1 MAAGDSKKVVM
12 AALAGN
18 VAIAVC
24 KLVAALLSHSTAT
37 LAEAA
42 HSVADSGNQ
51 ALLLVGMG
59 LAAKPPDD
67 RFPFGRAAER
77 YFWPFVVALMLFSLG
92 GAFAIV
98 EGSHR
103 LVAGNEGETASKY
116 VHIASIS
123 FPSIWVSY
131 AVLGLSF
138 FFEAMSF
145 RVAFR
150 EFQIIAKGKPIVNAV
165 FEARDPTVPLV
176 LAEDT
181 TALIGLGI
189 ALAAVILT
197 NVTGIWWW
205 DPLGS
210 VLIGLLLAGV
220 SLVLARVTHALLIG
234 ASVLPAERKR
244 IVEIVEAVDGIDRVT
259 QLLAM
264 HLGPD
269 VVIVAL
275 KIAFMPEMKVSEIE
289 DVTNLLEKKVRAEM
303 PEMRK
308 IFVEADSRGDGRGLV
323 PGMSPHKFARDAK
336 VPSSK
341 RTAEPTG
348 ASRET

>member
-1 MAAGDSKKVVM
+1 M

-24 KLVAALLSHSTAT
+24 KLTAALLSHSTAT

-98 EGSHR
+98 EGSHH
-103 LVAGNEGETASKY
+103 LANGPGETPPEH
-116 VHIASIS
+116 VHLASIT
-123 FPSIWVSY
+123 FPSVWLSY
-131 AVLGLSF
+131 GVLGASF

-145 RVAFR
+145 RVAYR
-150 EFQIIAKGKPIVNAV
+150 EFQVIAKGKPIVNAI

-181 TALIGLGI
+181 TALVGLGI
-189 ALAAVILT
+189 ALAAVILSHA
-197 NVTGIWWW
+197 TGIWWW

-234 ASVLPAERKR
+234 TSVLPEERKR
-244 IVEIVEAVDGIDRVT
+244 IIEIVEQVDGVDRVT

-275 KIAFMPEMKVSEIE
+275 KIAFMPDLKVSDIE
-289 DVTNLLEKKVRAEM
+289 DVTNLLEKRVRAEL

-308 IFVEADSRGDGRGLV
+308 IFVEADSRGDGRGIIG
-323 PGMSPHKFARDAK
+323 GMSPHKFVRDAK
-336 VPSSK
+336 APASNK
-341 RTAEPTG
+341 APEATG
-348 ASRET
+348 DT

>member
-1 MAAGDSKKVVM
+1 MAADSKKVVI

-24 KLVAALLSHSTAT
+24 KLTAALLSHSTAT

-51 ALLLVGMG
+51 GLLLLGIG
-59 LAAKPPDD
+59 LALKPADED
-67 RFPFGRAAER
+67 FPFGRAAER

-92 GAFAIV
+92 GTFAIV
-98 EGSHR
+98 EGVHR
-103 LVAGNEGETASKY
+103 LFSGPSPEELAAKY
-116 VHIASIS
+116 LYIASYS
-123 FPSIWVSY
+123 FPSIYLSY
-131 AVLGLSF
+131 GVLGLSF
-138 FFEAMSF
+138 LFEAMSF
-145 RVAFR
+145 RVAFN
-150 EFQIIAKGKPIVNAV
+150 EFKVQAKGKPILQAI

-189 ALAAVILT
+189 ALVAVIMSS
-197 NVTGIWWW
+197 VTGKFWW

-210 VLIGLLLAGV
+210 VLIGILLAGV
-220 SLVLARVTHALLIG
+220 SVVLARVTHALLIG
-234 ASVLPAERKR
+234 KSVLEEDRARILDIVRK
-244 IVEIVEAVDGIDRVT
+244 VPGVDKVT

-275 KIAFMPEMKVSEIE
+275 KIAFKKSSSVDEIEATTNAMEKELRTAMPELV
-289 DVTNLLEKKVRAEM
+289 
-303 PEMRK
+303 K
-308 IFVEADSRGDGRGLV
+308 IFVEADSKGDGRGIRAWEK
-323 PGMSPHKFARDAK
+323 HA
-336 VPSSK
+336 
-341 RTAEPTG
+341 
-348 ASRET
+348 